1 MRWRLLIN
9 FEFVHD
15 DLVNKPWID
24 HKVLELHITSK
35 YWRIL
40 IIQDIHIH
48 FDGHKN
54 KKIRKSVKTRYLF
67 IEFMKGSWV
76 LSQNQQELIP
86 LNEML
91 TKSYWVSY
99 VESLVSEKLSM
110 EIKGHRRGC
119 VCFL

>member
-1 MRWRLLIN
+1 
-9 FEFVHD
+9 
-15 DLVNKPWID
+15 
-24 HKVLELHITSK
+24 
-35 YWRIL
+35 
-40 IIQDIHIH
+40 
-48 FDGHKN
+48 
-54 KKIRKSVKTRYLF
+54 
-67 IEFMKGSWV
+67 MKGSWV